1 MIVVVIMHSEITI
14 LDEIR
19 SAYLAIRV
27 QSRFAHS
34 SNLQSNRV
42 PKGKEKKKKDVEI
55 FRDKSFFQIYT
66 KYAV

>member
-1 MIVVVIMHSEITI
+1 MYSEIII

-27 QSRFAHS
+27 QSRFTHS
-34 SNLQSNRV
+34 SNLQNNRV
-42 PKGKEKKKKDVEI
+42 PKGRAKKQKDVEI
-55 FRDKSFFQIYT
+55 FLDKSFIQIYT